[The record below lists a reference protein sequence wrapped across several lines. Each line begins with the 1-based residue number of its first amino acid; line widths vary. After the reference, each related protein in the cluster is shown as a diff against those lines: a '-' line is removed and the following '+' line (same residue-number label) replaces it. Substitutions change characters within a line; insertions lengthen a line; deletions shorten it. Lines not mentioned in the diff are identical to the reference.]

1 MERACYPLPP
11 PHPLQ
16 RRPRRPSPSCWRTR
30 SGGATR
36 PSSPSPSSSP
46 PASTSWS
53 TSSSRWATTTC
64 LSNSYFNELSD
75 PERCHLQL
83 PHLSS
88 HRGSLTGGNNTFSRS
103 NKLIHPLS
111 LSLFFTLTFYL
122 SLHLL
127 LSWRSQ
133 PTRRTWPPPST
144 SSSSPSRSSTHASS
158 STQSSAQ
165 SEHEKFF
172 FILVKIPTSSPG
184 DQQPK
189 ANRPKAPVITNFY
202 YSNLG
207 ANKLYL

>member
-1 MERACYPLPP
+1 MNFQIQSAV
-11 PHPLQ
+11 
-16 RRPRRPSPSCWRTR
+16 
-30 SGGATR
+30 
-36 PSSPSPSSSP
+36 
-46 PASTSWS
+46 
-53 TSSSRWATTTC
+53 TSSYLTSAPIEDLSQVATTPFPVLT
-64 LSNSYFNELSD
+64 NSFT
-75 PERCHLQL
+75 HF
-83 PHLSS
+83 H
-88 HRGSLTGGNNTFSRS
+88 F
-103 NKLIHPLS
+103 
-111 LSLFFTLTFYL
+111 LFFTLTFYL

>member
-11 PHPLQ
+11 PHPPQ

-53 TSSSRWATTTC
+53 TSSSRWATTAC

-88 HRGSLTGGNNTFSRS
+88 HRGSLTGGNNPFLPVLTNS
-103 NKLIHPLS
+103 LS
-111 LSLFFTLTFYL
+111 LSTFTLTFYL

-133 PTRRTWPPPST
+133 PTRRTWPLPST
-144 SSSSPSRSSTHASS
+144 SSSSRSRSSTHASS

-165 SEHEKFF
+165 ND
-172 FILVKIPTSSPG
+172 SP
-184 DQQPK
+184 
-189 ANRPKAPVITNFY
+189 RE
-202 YSNLG
+202 LG
-207 ANKLYL
+207 RTQFQNTLSYNQS

>member
-111 LSLFFTLTFYL
+111 LSFFHSHFL
-122 SLHLL
+122 SF
-127 LSWRSQ
+127 
-133 PTRRTWPPPST
+133 TPPS
-144 SSSSPSRSSTHASS
+144 PQLAE
-158 STQSSAQ
+158 SA
-165 SEHEKFF
+165 HE
-172 FILVKIPTSSPG
+172 
-184 DQQPK
+184 
-189 ANRPKAPVITNFY
+189 ANLAT
-202 YSNLG
+202 
-207 ANKLYL
+207 ALYLLIFAQQIINPCVFLYSEFRTK

>member
-53 TSSSRWATTTC
+53 TSSSRWATTAC

-111 LSLFFTLTFYL
+111 LSFFSL
-122 SLHLL
+122 SLSIFHSTFSSAGGVSPRGEPGHRPLPPHLRPADHQPMRLPL
-127 LSWRSQ
+127 LRV
-133 PTRRTWPPPST
+133 PHKVNTRNSF
-144 SSSSPSRSSTHASS
+144 SSSS
-158 STQSSAQ
+158 
-165 SEHEKFF
+165 K
-172 FILVKIPTSSPG
+172 SPPPVPVTNNQRQTG
-184 DQQPK
+184 P
-189 ANRPKAPVITNFY
+189 RPQ
-202 YSNLG
+202 
-207 ANKLYL
+207 